1 MAEGKPS
8 LIHKIFYIM
17 GLIFGADLGYRIGM
31 NCDSILLSVV
41 LAILGALIVSTFVGF
56 IAIKVFGY
64 KP

>member
-1 MAEGKPS
+1 MAEDKPS
-8 LIHKIFYIM
+8 LIHKIFYIS

-31 NCDSILLSVV
+31 NYGSFLLSIIFAVIG
-41 LAILGALIVSTFVGF
+41 AIAVSTFVGF